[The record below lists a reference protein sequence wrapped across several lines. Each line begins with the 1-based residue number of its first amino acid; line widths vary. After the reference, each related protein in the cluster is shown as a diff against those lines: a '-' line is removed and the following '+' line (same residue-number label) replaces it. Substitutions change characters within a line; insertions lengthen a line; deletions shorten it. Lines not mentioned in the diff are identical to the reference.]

1 MDNRRVLALTPI
13 LSGQILHPEVIQG
26 VASLSIPWLINSAP
40 ASLSN
45 VPREVNINANCAQLQ
60 QEAREQGLKPYDLV
74 LLLDSDVVINK
85 PIFDRLK
92 ASLTGEFICASV
104 DTKGMRFN
112 HTVTACALMEW
123 QYYELIRY
131 WDNPTECQ
139 CLKIANLG
147 KILQIDGQ
155 IQEIKR

>member
-1 MDNRRVLALTPI
+1 MDDRQVIVLTPI

-26 VASLSIPWLINSAP
+26 VASLGVPWLINSAP
-40 ASLSN
+40 ANLSN
-45 VPREVNINANCAQLQ
+45 VPREVNINANSAQLQ
-60 QEAREQGLKPYDLV
+60 QEARKQGLKPYDLV

-92 ASLTGEFICASV
+92 VSLTGEFVCASV
-104 DTKGMRFN
+104 DTKGMQFD

-131 WDNPTECQ
+131 WDKPTECQ

>member
-1 MDNRRVLALTPI
+1 MANRRMLTLTPI
-13 LSGQILHPEVIQG
+13 LSGQTLAHEVIQG
-26 VASLSIPWLINSAP
+26 VASLGIPWLINSNP

-45 VPREVNINANCAQLQ
+45 VPREVNINANRAQLQ
-60 QEAREQGLKPYDLV
+60 QEARKQGLKPYDLV
-74 LLLDSDVVINK
+74 LLLDSDVVIDK

-92 ASLTGEFICASV
+92 SSLTGEFVCTSV
-104 DTKGMRFN
+104 DTKGMKFD
-112 HTVTACALMEW
+112 HTITACALMEW

-131 WDNPTECQ
+131 WDKPTECQ

-155 IQEIKR
+155 IHEIKR